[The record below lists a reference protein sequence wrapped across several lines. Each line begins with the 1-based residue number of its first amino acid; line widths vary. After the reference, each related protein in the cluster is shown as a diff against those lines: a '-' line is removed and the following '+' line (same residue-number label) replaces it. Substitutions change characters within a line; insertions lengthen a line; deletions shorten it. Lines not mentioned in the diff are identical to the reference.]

1 MSAVHVIL
9 ALVIG
14 QRILEL
20 AHSRRNARRLLAEGG
35 VESGAGHYPLFF
47 VVHGGWLASM
57 AVLVPADATVWW
69 PVVGGYALL
78 QAGRLWV
85 IVALGRYWTTRVI
98 TVPDAPLVR
107 RGPYRFCRHPNYAIV
122 AAEIAVL
129 PLAFGAW
136 HIALAFSALNLPL
149 IAHRVRVEDRALAP
163 RRCPSGGGL
172 AGASP
177 VRGSTG
183 ADRWLGQ

>member
-35 VESGAGHYPLFF
+35 VETGAGHYPLFF

-69 PVVGGYALL
+69 PVVGGYGLL
-78 QAGRLWV
+78 QAGRLW
-85 IVALGRYWTTRVI
+85 IFLTTVHSPRC
-98 TVPDAPLVR
+98 TVHVFPIPSSDI
-107 RGPYRFCRHPNYAIV
+107 RHPISVFRYN
-122 AAEIAVL
+122 
-129 PLAFGAW
+129 
-136 HIALAFSALNLPL
+136 S
-149 IAHRVRVEDRALAP
+149 P
-163 RRCPSGGGL
+163 RFRLLHP
-172 AGASP
+172 
-177 VRGSTG
+177 T
-183 ADRWLGQ
+183 